1 MIGVLVKKIIYGIL
15 VPVIAS
21 VTRHGKMSEI
31 RILKVVPA
39 KNV

>member
-1 MIGVLVKKIIYGIL
+1 MKKVKFGIL

-21 VTRHGKMSEI
+21 VIRHGKVSEI